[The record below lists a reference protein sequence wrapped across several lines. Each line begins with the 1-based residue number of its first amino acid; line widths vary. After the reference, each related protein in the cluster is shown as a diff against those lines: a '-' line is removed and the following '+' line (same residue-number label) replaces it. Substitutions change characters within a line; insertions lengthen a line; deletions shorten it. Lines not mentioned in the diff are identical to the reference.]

1 MKITIDIDCTPAEAR
16 AFLGLPD
23 IAPLQEKLMAELENQ
38 MREAMRAMDPDTMLK
53 TWLPA
58 SVQGFEQIQKMFWSQ
73 LGQAG
78 GGTGTGTGG
87 GSGKGKT

>member
-1 MKITIDIDCTPAEAR
+1 MKITVEIDCTTEEAR

-38 MREAMRAMDPDTMLK
+38 LREAMRAMDPETMLK
-53 TWLPA
+53 TWLPT

-78 GGTGTGTGG
+78 GGGPDTDT

>member
-23 IAPLQEKLMAELENQ
+23 IAPMQQKMMAELEKQ
-38 MREAMRAMDPDTMLK
+38 MLANVKAMDAETMVK

-58 SVQGFEQIQKMFWSQ
+58 SGQGFEQMQKMFWSQ
-73 LGQAG
+73 LGQGA
-78 GGTGTGTGG
+78 GG
-87 GSGKGKT
+87 GSGTGDTAKGKK

>member
-38 MREAMRAMDPDTMLK
+38 MRESMRAMDAETMLK

-73 LGQAG
+73 LGQAADG
-78 GGTGTGTGG
+78 G
-87 GSGKGKT
+87 KDKT

>member
-1 MKITIDIDCTPAEAR
+1 MKITIEIDCTPAEAR

-23 IAPLQEKLMAELENQ
+23 IAPLQEKLMAELETQ
-38 MREAMRAMDPDTMLK
+38 LRESMRAMDAETMLK

-73 LGQAG
+73 LGQAAG
-78 GGTGTGTGG
+78 GG
-87 GSGKGKT
+87 KDKT

>member
-73 LGQAG
+73 LGQAAGGG
-78 GGTGTGTGG
+78 GGTDT
-87 GSGKGKT
+87 GKGKT

>member
-23 IAPLQEKLMAELENQ
+23 IAPMQKKMMGELEKQ
-38 MREAMRAMDPDTMLK
+38 MLANVKAMDPETLLK

-58 SVQGFEQIQKMFWSQ
+58 SVQGFEQMQKMFWSQ
-73 LGQAG
+73 LGQAA
-78 GGTGTGTGG
+78 GG
-87 GSGKGKT
+87 GSGAGDPAKGKT